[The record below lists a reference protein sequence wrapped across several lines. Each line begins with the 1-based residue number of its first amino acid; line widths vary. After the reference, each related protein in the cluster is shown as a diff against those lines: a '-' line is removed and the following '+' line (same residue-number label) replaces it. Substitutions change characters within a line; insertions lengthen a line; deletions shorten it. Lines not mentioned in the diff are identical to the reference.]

1 MGLAVARLWK
11 VIGDVI
17 AEGVRTMTV
26 GASGV
31 NTHASLHIFKKRF
44 CIIVIYIYVYVIK
57 RDIYFRKK

>member
-31 NTHASLHIFKKRF
+31 NTHASLYIFKKRF
-44 CIIVIYIYVYVIK
+44 CIIVIYICLCN
-57 RDIYFRKK
+57 